1 MKEYN
6 FMNKN
11 LAFRGIKYMKLK
23 NLVLNLSK
31 EDILN
36 LIDLQDKAII
46 KKIELGNVIKISGI
60 YKLVGLNIDFDASM
74 KISSFKNNIIYIDIN
89 SFQISKKSSSNPLV
103 KGSIALLTKSI
114 NDIEGM
120 SLKDKV
126 LTIDIEKIIQVYC
139 TDTYGVKLEK
149 LDISTLNTSNG
160 CFEFGINV
168 LDINLSKLKK

>member
-36 LIDLQDKAII
+36 LIDLQDKVII

-126 LTIDIEKIIQVYC
+126 LKIDIEKIIQVYC

>member
-1 MKEYN
+1 
-6 FMNKN
+6 MNKN

-74 KISSFKNNIIYIDIN
+74 KISSFKNNIIYID
-89 SFQISKKSSSNPLV
+89 
-103 KGSIALLTKSI
+103 
-114 NDIEGM
+114 
-120 SLKDKV
+120 
-126 LTIDIEKIIQVYC
+126 KIIA
-139 TDTYGVKLEK
+139 DA
-149 LDISTLNTSNG
+149 
-160 CFEFGINV
+160 
-168 LDINLSKLKK
+168 

>member
-126 LTIDIEKIIQVYC
+126 LTIDIEKMIQVYC
-139 TDTYGVKLEK
+139 TDTYGVKSEK

>member
-1 MKEYN
+1 
-6 FMNKN
+6 
-11 LAFRGIKYMKLK
+11 
-23 NLVLNLSK
+23 
-31 EDILN
+31 
-36 LIDLQDKAII
+36 
-46 KKIELGNVIKISGI
+46 
-60 YKLVGLNIDFDASM
+60 M

-126 LTIDIEKIIQVYC
+126 LTIDIEKMIQVYC

-149 LDISTLNTSNG
+149 LDKFKQT
-160 CFEFGINV
+160 
-168 LDINLSKLKK
+168 